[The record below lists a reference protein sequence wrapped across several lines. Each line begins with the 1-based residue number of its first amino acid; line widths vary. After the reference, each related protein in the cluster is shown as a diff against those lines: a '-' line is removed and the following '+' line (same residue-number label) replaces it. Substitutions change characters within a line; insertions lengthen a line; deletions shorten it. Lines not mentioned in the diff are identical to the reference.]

1 MDLELRSMMCF
12 CTNEF
17 KNDDTLLHGEL
28 PNGNYTIY
36 TIPHT
41 AEAVQKFYSNLGELM
56 KDIKFIIRDQ

>member
-1 MDLELRSMMCF
+1 MGLRTS
-12 CTNEF
+12 
-17 KNDDTLLHGEL
+17 KNDNTLLHGEL

-56 KDIKFIIRDQ
+56 KEIKFIIRDQ